1 MLKMSNVT
9 ELEAA
14 AKELAILFNKVSKMA
29 SEQNFG
35 IEFDTYDGSIRFE
48 DWLNSSCYGEEA
60 GREFNVEADGRIWHP
75 SSC

>member
-1 MLKMSNVT
+1 MSTIT

-14 AKELAILFNKVSKMA
+14 AKELAILYNKVSKMA

-35 IEFDTYDGSIRFE
+35 IEFDVYEGSIRFE

>member
-1 MLKMSNVT
+1 MSNVT

-60 GREFNVEADGRIWHP
+60 GREFNVEADGHIWHP

>member
-1 MLKMSNVT
+1 MSNVT

-29 SEQNFG
+29 GEQNFG

>member
-1 MLKMSNVT
+1 MSNVT

-14 AKELAILFNKVSKMA
+14 AKELAILYNKVSKMA

-35 IEFDTYDGSIRFE
+35 IEFDTYEGSIRFE

>member
-1 MLKMSNVT
+1 MSNIT

-35 IEFDTYDGSIRFE
+35 IEFDTYEGSIRFE

>member
-1 MLKMSNVT
+1 MSTIT

-14 AKELAILFNKVSKMA
+14 AKELAILYNKVSKMA

-35 IEFDTYDGSIRFE
+35 IEFDTYEGSIRFE

>member
-1 MLKMSNVT
+1 MSDVS
-9 ELEAA
+9 ELESA

-35 IEFDTYDGSIRFE
+35 IEFDTYDGSISFD

-60 GREFNVEADGRIWHP
+60 GRAFNVEADGRIWYP

>member
-1 MLKMSNVT
+1 MSNVT

>member
-1 MLKMSNVT
+1 MSTIT

-14 AKELAILFNKVSKMA
+14 AKELAILYNKVSKMA

-35 IEFDTYDGSIRFE
+35 IEFDAYEGSIRFE

-60 GREFNVEADGRIWHP
+60 GREFNVEADGRIWRP

>member
-1 MLKMSNVT
+1 MSSVT

>member
-1 MLKMSNVT
+1 MSTIT

-14 AKELAILFNKVSKMA
+14 AKELAILYNKVSKMA